1 MRMKLST
8 VVLSTIILVLA
19 LTFAP
24 GAAPAAEHAP
34 AAKDAPVAPAAEDA
48 YALNPGDVLEVS
60 VWKEE
65 GMQRDVLV
73 LPDGRISFPL
83 AGHIQAAGKSAEQ
96 VEKILA
102 QRLKRYFPDPVITV
116 TVKSVGGYA
125 IFVIGQV
132 QQSGR
137 FPLSQPTDVLQAL
150 SLAGGFTEFAD
161 EEDIKILRREGGKQ
175 SILPFDY
182 SDVEKGRNLDSNILL
197 RSGDVVVV
205 PTEGLF

>member
-1 MRMKLST
+1 MQMKLST
-8 VVLSTIILVLA
+8 VLSTIILVLA

-24 GAAPAAEHAP
+24 GAAPAAEDAPAVKYAP
-34 AAKDAPVAPAAEDA
+34 AADDA

-96 VEKILA
+96 LEKILA

-132 QQSGR
+132 GQSGR
-137 FPLSQPTDVLQAL
+137 FPLNQPTDVLQAL
-150 SLAGGFTEFAD
+150 SLAGGFTPFAD
-161 EEDIKILRREGGKQ
+161 KEDIKILRREGGKQ
-175 SILPFDY
+175 SILPFNF
-182 SDVEKGRNLDSNILL
+182 SDVEKGRELESNILL

>member
-1 MRMKLST
+1 MQLKLST
-8 VVLSTIILVLA
+8 VLSTIILVLA
-19 LTFAP
+19 LAYAP
-24 GAAPAAEHAP
+24 GAAPAAEHVP
-34 AAKDAPVAPAAEDA
+34 AAKDAPAAPAADDA

-83 AGHIQAAGKSAEQ
+83 AGHLQAAGKSAEQ
-96 VEKILA
+96 VEMILA

-116 TVKSVGGYA
+116 TVNSVGGYA

-132 QQSGR
+132 GQSGR
-137 FPLSQPTDVLQAL
+137 FTLNQPTDVLQAL
-150 SLAGGFTEFAD
+150 SLAGGFTPFAD
-161 EEDIKILRREGGKQ
+161 KEDIKILRREGGIQ

-182 SDVEKGRNLDSNILL
+182 SDVEKGRELESNILL

>member
-19 LTFAP
+19 LTFVP
-24 GAAPAAEHAP
+24 GAAPAAEDAP
-34 AAKDAPVAPAAEDA
+34 AAKASAAADDA

-83 AGHIQAAGKSAEQ
+83 AGHLQAAGKSAEQ

-132 QQSGR
+132 GQSGR
-137 FPLSQPTDVLQAL
+137 FPLNQPTDVLQAL

-161 EEDIKILRREGGKQ
+161 EDDIKILRREGGKQ
-175 SILPFDY
+175 SILRFDY
-182 SDVEKGRNLDSNILL
+182 SDVEKGRELESNILL
-197 RSGDVVVV
+197 RSGDVLVV

>member
-1 MRMKLST
+1 MRMNLST
-8 VVLSTIILVLA
+8 VLSTMILVLA

-24 GAAPAAEHAP
+24 GAAPAAEDAP
-34 AAKDAPVAPAAEDA
+34 AAKDAPAAPAADDA

-60 VWKEE
+60 VWKGE

-83 AGHIQAAGKSAEQ
+83 AGHLQAAGKSAEQ

-102 QRLKRYFPDPVITV
+102 QRLMRYFPDPVITV
-116 TVKSVGGYA
+116 TVKSVGGYT
-125 IFVIGQV
+125 IYVIGQV
-132 QQSGR
+132 RQSGR
-137 FPLSQPTDVLQAL
+137 FSVGQRTDVMQAL

-161 EEDIKILRREGGKQ
+161 EDNIKILRREGGKQ

-182 SDVEKGRNLDSNILL
+182 SDVEKGRELESNILL

>member
-1 MRMKLST
+1 MQMKLST
-8 VVLSTIILVLA
+8 VVSSAIILVLA

-34 AAKDAPVAPAAEDA
+34 AAKDAPAAEDA

-83 AGHIQAAGKSAEQ
+83 AGHLQAAGKSAEQ

-102 QRLKRYFPDPVITV
+102 QRLMRYFPDPVITV
-116 TVKSVGGYA
+116 TVKSVGGYT
-125 IFVIGQV
+125 IYVIGQV
-132 QQSGR
+132 RQSGR
-137 FPLSQPTDVLQAL
+137 FSVGQRTDVMQAL

-161 EEDIKILRREGGKQ
+161 GDNIKILRREGGKQ

-182 SDVEKGRNLDSNILL
+182 SDVEKGRELESNILL

>member
-1 MRMKLST
+1 MHIR
-8 VVLSTIILVLA
+8 LSTILLVLA

-24 GAAPAAEHAP
+24 DAAPAAENG
-34 AAKDAPVAPAAEDA
+34 

-65 GMQRDVLV
+65 GMERDVLV

-83 AGHIQAAGKSAEQ
+83 AGHIQAAGRSAEQ
-96 VEKILA
+96 VVKILA

-116 TVKSVGGYA
+116 TVKSVGGYS

-132 QQSGR
+132 RQSGQFFVNQR
-137 FPLSQPTDVLQAL
+137 TDVMQAL

-161 EEDIKILRREGGKQ
+161 EDDIKILRREGGKQ

-182 SDVEKGRNLDSNILL
+182 SDVEKGRELESNILL

>member
-1 MRMKLST
+1 MQMKLSK
-8 VVLSTIILVLA
+8 VLSTIILVLA

-24 GAAPAAEHAP
+24 GAAPAAEDAP

-60 VWKEE
+60 MWKEE

-102 QRLKRYFPDPVITV
+102 QRLTRYFPDPVITV
-116 TVKSVGGYA
+116 TVKSVGGYT

-132 QQSGR
+132 RQSGR
-137 FPLSQPTDVLQAL
+137 FSVGQRTDVMQAL

-161 EEDIKILRREGGKQ
+161 EENIKILRREGGKQ

-182 SDVEKGRNLDSNILL
+182 SDVEKGRELESNILL
-197 RSGDVVVV
+197 RGGDVVVV

>member
-1 MRMKLST
+1 MQMKLST
-8 VVLSTIILVLA
+8 VVLSTIILALA

-34 AAKDAPVAPAAEDA
+34 AAKDAPAAEDA
-48 YALNPGDVLEVS
+48 YALNPGDVLEIS

-73 LPDGRISFPL
+73 LPDGKISFPL

-116 TVKSVGGYA
+116 TVKSVGGYT

-132 QQSGR
+132 RQSGR
-137 FPLSQPTDVLQAL
+137 FFVGQPTDVLQAL

-161 EEDIKILRREGGKQ
+161 EDDIKILRREGGKQ

-182 SDVEKGRNLDSNILL
+182 SDVEKGRELESNILL